1 MRTPIFPSGV
11 RILAV
16 AFTSAL
22 CALVLAGSAGAI
34 GAIGVTEDAGKYSRD
49 GGGPFFAQL
58 DDLGMN
64 ENAITIYWDPSLPG
78 GMAEPGLLDRTLP
91 TAAAHGVRIVL
102 TVYASHPAQ
111 FTQSPTAEAQFAG
124 FLERLAL
131 AYPEV
136 KDFVVGNEPNQ
147 PRFWQPQF
155 APDGS
160 EAAGGA
166 YEELLARC
174 YDVLKSVDPSI
185 RVIGLGLSER
195 GNDDPKAPSNAST
208 SPVRF
213 IQAVGAAYY
222 ASGRQ
227 RPIMDALAYHPYPA
241 SSTDPISKGLPWPDA
256 GVANLDRI
264 KQAVWDA
271 FHGTAQPTFEN
282 GLGLVVSEIG
292 WQVGVVA
299 PSASAYYGHE
309 NVATTNE
316 ATQAAIYGEL
326 VRRLSCDP
334 DVTDLLFLHLVD
346 ESDLSGFQSGLERA
360 DGSRRPSYDAVKQAI
375 AQTHGRCLG
384 KALTWRHATGVVG
397 AAVRFAG
404 RRATAHVEEDAS
416 YAAAYA
422 RVSPRRAPSRVAI
435 DRALTR
441 GELDA
446 AEGNLAAAATVTVR
460 RPALPARRGTYVLA
474 VSLRAAMNGDR
485 RSLFLGPAFRVR

>member
-1 MRTPIFPSGV
+1 V
-11 RILAV
+11 RILAA

-34 GAIGVTEDAGKYSRD
+34 GAFGVTEDAGKYSRD

-58 DDLGMN
+58 ADLGMN

-91 TAAAHGVRIVL
+91 AAAARGVRIVL
-102 TVYASHPAQ
+102 TVYARRPAQ
-111 FTQSPTAEAQFAG
+111 FTQSPTAEAQFTS
-124 FLERLAL
+124 FLERLAR

-160 EAAGGA
+160 EAAGAA
-166 YEELLARC
+166 YEQLLARC

-195 GNDDPKAPSNAST
+195 GNDNPNAPSNAST

-222 ASGRQ
+222 ASGRE

-241 SSTDPISKGLPWPDA
+241 SSTDPISKGLPWPNA
-256 GVANLDRI
+256 GVPNLDRI

-292 WQVGVVA
+292 WQVGVA
-299 PSASAYYGHE
+299 SPWSSAYQGRE
-309 NVATTNE
+309 NVATTDE
-316 ATQAAIYGEL
+316 TTQAVIYGEL

-346 ESDLSGFQSGLERA
+346 ETDLSGFQSGLERA
-360 DGSRRPSYDAVKQAI
+360 DGSPRPSYAAVKQAI

-384 KALTWRHATGVVG
+384 KPLGWRHAAGVVG
-397 AAVRFAG
+397 ATVRFTG
-404 RRATAHVEEDAS
+404 RRATARAEEGAS
-416 YAAAYA
+416 YAAAYV
-422 RVSPRRAPSRVAI
+422 RVAPRRAPSRVWI
-435 DRALTR
+435 DQALTS
-441 GELDA
+441 GELQA
-446 AEGNLAAAATVTVR
+446 AEGNLAAGASVALR
-460 RPALPARRGTYVLA
+460 RPALPVRRGTYVLA

-485 RSLFLGPAFRVR
+485 RSLFLSLPFHVRG

>member
-1 MRTPIFPSGV
+1 M
-11 RILAV
+11 RILA
-16 AFTSAL
+16 AAASCAL
-22 CALVLAGSAGAI
+22 CALVLAGSAGALR
-34 GAIGVTEDAGKYSRD
+34 AVGVTEDAGKYSTD
-49 GGGPFFAQL
+49 GGGPFFTQL
-58 DDLGMN
+58 ADLGMN

-91 TAAAHGVRIVL
+91 AAAAHGVRIVL
-102 TVYASHPAQ
+102 AVYARHPAQ
-111 FTQSPTAEAQFAG
+111 FTQSPTAEAQFTG

-160 EAAGGA
+160 EAAAAA
-166 YEELLARC
+166 YEQLLARC
-174 YDVLKSVDPSI
+174 YDVLKGVNPSI

-213 IQAVGAAYY
+213 IQALGAAYY
-222 ASGRQ
+222 ASGRE
-227 RPIMDALAYHPYPA
+227 RPIMDALAYHPYPG
-241 SSTDPISKGLPWPDA
+241 SSTDSLAKGLPWPNA
-256 GVANLDRI
+256 SVANLDRI

-282 GLGLVVSEIG
+282 GLGLVVSEVG
-292 WQVGVVA
+292 WQVGVVS
-299 PSASAYYGHE
+299 PSTSAYHGRE

-334 DVTDLLFLHLVD
+334 DVTDLLFLHLAD

-360 DGSRRPSYDAVKQAI
+360 DGSRRPSYDSVKTAI

-384 KALTWRHATGVVG
+384 KPLTWRHATGVVG
-397 AAVRFAG
+397 AGVRFSG
-404 RRATAHVEEDAS
+404 LRAVARADESATV
-416 YAAAYA
+416 AAAYV
-422 RVSPRRAPSRVAI
+422 RVSPRRALNRAAI
-435 DRALTR
+435 GRALAS
-441 GELDA
+441 GELA
-446 AEGNLAAAATVTVR
+446 SVEGRLGAAASAPVR
-460 RPALPARRGTYVLA
+460 LPARPARRGTYVLA
-474 VSLRAAMNGDR
+474 VSLQAAMNAGR
-485 RSLFLGPAFRVR
+485 RSLFLSRPFTRR

>member
-1 MRTPIFPSGV
+1 M
-11 RILAV
+11 RILA
-16 AFTSAL
+16 AAASCAL
-22 CALVLAGSAGAI
+22 CALALAGSAGAV
-34 GAIGVTEDAGKYSRD
+34 GAIGVTEDAGKYSSD

-58 DDLGMN
+58 ADLGMN

-91 TAAAHGVRIVL
+91 AAAARGIRIVL
-102 TVYASHPAQ
+102 TVYARRPAQ
-111 FTQSPTAEAQFAG
+111 FTQSPTAEAQFTS

-160 EAAGGA
+160 EAAGAA
-166 YEELLARC
+166 YEQLLARC
-174 YDVLKSVDPSI
+174 YDVLKGVNPSI

-195 GNDDPKAPSNAST
+195 GNDDPDAPSNAST

-222 ASGRQ
+222 ASGRE

-241 SSTDPISKGLPWPDA
+241 SSTDPISKGLPWPNA
-256 GVANLDRI
+256 GVPNLDRI

-282 GLGLVVSEIG
+282 GLGLVVSEVG
-292 WQVGVVA
+292 WQVGVVS
-299 PSASAYYGHE
+299 PSASAYRGRE
-309 NVATTNE
+309 NVATTDE

-326 VRRLSCDP
+326 VRRLACDP
-334 DVTDLLFLHLVD
+334 RVTDLLFLHLAD
-346 ESDLSGFQSGLERA
+346 ETDLSGFQSGLVRA
-360 DGSRRPSYDAVKQAI
+360 DGSRRPSYDTVKQAI

-384 KALTWRHATGVVG
+384 KPLAWRHATGIVG
-397 AAVRFAG
+397 ASVRFSG
-404 RRATAHVEEDAS
+404 RRATARAAEGAT
-416 YAAAYA
+416 YAAAYV
-422 RVSPRRAPSRVAI
+422 RVSPKRAPRRVTI
-435 DRALTR
+435 DRLLTS
-441 GELDA
+441 GELEA
-446 AEGNLAAAATVTVR
+446 AEGNLAAGATVRVR

-485 RSLFLGPAFRVR
+485 RSLFLSLPFHVRG

>member
-1 MRTPIFPSGV
+1 V
-11 RILAV
+11 RILAA

-22 CALVLAGSAGAI
+22 CALVLAGSAAAI
-34 GAIGVTEDAGKYSRD
+34 GAFGVTEDAGKYARD

-91 TAAAHGVRIVL
+91 AAAAHGIRIVL
-102 TVYASHPAQ
+102 TVYARRPAQ
-111 FTQSPTAEAQFAG
+111 FTESPTAEAQFTS

-131 AYPEV
+131 AYPQV

-155 APDGS
+155 APDGT
-160 EAAGGA
+160 EAAGAA
-166 YEELLARC
+166 YEQLLARA
-174 YDVLKSVDPSI
+174 YDVLKSVNPSI

-195 GNDDPKAPSNAST
+195 GNDDPNAPSNAST

-222 ASGRQ
+222 ASGRE

-241 SSTDPISKGLPWPDA
+241 SSTDPISKGLTWPNA

-299 PSASAYYGHE
+299 PWTAAYHGRE

-316 ATQAAIYGEL
+316 ATQALIYGEL

-334 DVTDLLFLHLVD
+334 DVTDLLFLHLAD

-375 AQTHGRCLG
+375 AQTRGRCLG
-384 KALTWRHATGVVG
+384 QPTAWRHATGVVG
-397 AAVRFAG
+397 AAVRFTG
-404 RRATAHVEEDAS
+404 RRATARADEGAT
-416 YAAAYA
+416 YAAAYV
-422 RVSPRRAPSRVAI
+422 RVSPRRAPSRAAI
-435 DRALTR
+435 DQGLTS
-441 GELDA
+441 GELAA
-446 AEGNLAAAATVTVR
+446 AEGNVVAGAPAIVR
-460 RPALPARRGTYVLA
+460 RPVLPTRRGTYVLA
-474 VSLRAAMNGDR
+474 VSLRAATNGHR
-485 RSLFLGPAFRVR
+485 RSLFLSLPFHVRG

>member
-1 MRTPIFPSGV
+1 MYGTGESV
-11 RILAV
+11 WAMLV
-16 AFTSAL
+16 ASFDVWSSSVMTAHCVAWDAYSSASSP
-22 CALVLAGSAGAI
+22 AAI
-34 GAIGVTEDAGKYSRD
+34 TAFGVTEDAGKYSRD

-58 DDLGMN
+58 ADLGMN

-91 TAAAHGVRIVL
+91 YAAARGIRVVL
-102 TVYASHPAQ
+102 TVYARHPAQ
-111 FTQSPTAEAQFAG
+111 FTQSPTGEAQFAD

-155 APDGS
+155 MPDGT
-160 EAAGGA
+160 EAAAAA
-166 YEELLARC
+166 YEQLLARC
-174 YDVLKSVDPSI
+174 YDVLKGVDPSI

-195 GNDDPKAPSNAST
+195 GNDNPKAPSNAST

-213 IQAVGAAYY
+213 IQALGAAYY
-222 ASGRQ
+222 ASGRE
-227 RPIMDALAYHPYPA
+227 RPIMDALAYHPY
-241 SSTDPISKGLPWPDA
+241 
-256 GVANLDRI
+256 
-264 KQAVWDA
+264 
-271 FHGTAQPTFEN
+271 
-282 GLGLVVSEIG
+282 
-292 WQVGVVA
+292 
-299 PSASAYYGHE
+299 E
-309 NVATTNE
+309 NVAVTNE

-360 DGSRRPSYDAVKQAI
+360 DGSHRPSYDAVKTAI

-397 AAVRFAG
+397 ASVRFSG
-404 RRATAHVEEDAS
+404 RRATARTDEDAT
-416 YAAAYA
+416 YAAAYV
-422 RVSPRRAPSRVAI
+422 RVAPKRGPRRVAI
-435 DRALTR
+435 DRMLTS

-446 AEGNLAAAATVTVR
+446 AEGPVAAAGTVR
-460 RPALPARRGTYVLA
+460 VRGPAFPTRRGTYVLA
-474 VSLRAAMNGDR
+474 VSMRA
-485 RSLFLGPAFRVR
+485 

>member
-1 MRTPIFPSGV
+1 
-11 RILAV
+11 
-16 AFTSAL
+16 
-22 CALVLAGSAGAI
+22 
-34 GAIGVTEDAGKYSRD
+34 
-49 GGGPFFAQL
+49 
-58 DDLGMN
+58 
-64 ENAITIYWDPSLPG
+64 
-78 GMAEPGLLDRTLP
+78 
-91 TAAAHGVRIVL
+91 VL
-102 TVYASHPAQ
+102 TVYAARPRM
-111 FTQSPTAEAQFAG
+111 FTDSPTAEAQFAS

-155 APDGS
+155 NADGT
-160 EAAGGA
+160 EAAAGA

-195 GNDDPKAPSNAST
+195 GNDSPKAPSNAST

-222 ASGRQ
+222 ASGRE

-346 ESDLSGFQSGLERA
+346 ESDLAGFQSGLERA
-360 DGSRRPSYDAVKQAI
+360 DGSRRPSYDAVKQAV
-375 AQTHGRCLG
+375 AETQGRCLA
-384 KALTWRHATGVVG
+384 KPTIWRHATSVVG
-397 AAVRFAG
+397 GAVTFSGTR
-404 RRATAHVEEDAS
+404 V
-416 YAAAYA
+416 AAASA
-422 RVSPRRAPSRVAI
+422 
-435 DRALTR
+435 
-441 GELDA
+441 G
-446 AEGNLAAAATVTVR
+446 AAAAC
-460 RPALPARRGTYVLA
+460 
-474 VSLRAAMNGDR
+474 AAAD
-485 RSLFLGPAFRVR
+485 V

>member
-1 MRTPIFPSGV
+1 MRA
-11 RILAV
+11 LAAAV
-16 AFTSAL
+16 SCAL

-34 GAIGVTEDAGKYSRD
+34 GAFGVTEDAGKYARD
-49 GGGPFFAQL
+49 GGGPFFGQL
-58 DDLGMN
+58 ADLGMN

-91 TAAAHGVRIVL
+91 AAAARGIRIVL
-102 TVYASHPAQ
+102 TVYARRPAQ
-111 FTQSPTAEAQFAG
+111 FTQSPTAEAQFTN
-124 FLERLAL
+124 FLERLARS
-131 AYPEV
+131 YPQV

-155 APDGS
+155 AADGS
-160 EAAGGA
+160 EAAGAA
-166 YEELLARC
+166 YEQLLARC
-174 YDVLKSVDPSI
+174 YDVLKSVNPSI

-195 GNDDPKAPSNAST
+195 GNDNPNAPSNVST

-222 ASGRQ
+222 ASGRE
-227 RPIMDALAYHPYPA
+227 RPIMDAIAYHPYPA
-241 SSTDPISKGLPWPDA
+241 SSTDPISKGLPWPNA

-299 PSASAYYGHE
+299 PSAAAYHGRE
-309 NVATTNE
+309 NVATTDE

-334 DVTDLLFLHLVD
+334 DVTDLLLLHLAD

-360 DGSRRPSYDAVKQAI
+360 DGSHRPSYDAVKHAI
-375 AQTHGRCLG
+375 ALTHGRCLG
-384 KALTWRHATGVVG
+384 TPLTWRHATGVVG
-397 AAVRFAG
+397 ASVRFAG
-404 RRATAHVEEDAS
+404 RRAAVRADEAAT
-416 YAAAYA
+416 YAAAYV
-422 RVSPRRAPSRVAI
+422 RVSPKRAPRRVAI
-435 DRALTR
+435 DRALTS
-441 GELDA
+441 GELEA
-446 AEGNLAAAATVTVR
+446 AEGNLAAAATVGVR
-460 RPALPARRGTYVLA
+460 RPALPKRRGTYVLA

-485 RSLFLGPAFRVR
+485 RSLFLSLPFQVRR